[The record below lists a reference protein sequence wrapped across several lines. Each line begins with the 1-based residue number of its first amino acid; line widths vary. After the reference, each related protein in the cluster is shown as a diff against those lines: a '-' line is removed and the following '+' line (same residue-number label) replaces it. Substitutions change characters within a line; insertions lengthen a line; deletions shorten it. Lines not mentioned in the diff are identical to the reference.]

1 MSAKVKA
8 RVKFE
13 NFPGCIF
20 FAELSSRIWNVDEI
34 NVYICIDLEKSKGWK
49 VVVLDLEPINIATL
63 TCALRRSD
71 INIHSDPFLY
81 DFPLLKLN
89 TQQKPPDEFVYLV
102 H

>member
-1 MSAKVKA
+1 MYIRHRKEQGLKICRSGSAD
-8 RVKFE
+8 
-13 NFPGCIF
+13 P
-20 FAELSSRIWNVDEI
+20 
-34 NVYICIDLEKSKGWK
+34 
-49 VVVLDLEPINIATL
+49 EPINTATL